1 MASDGEYYGF
11 KADESAEVINWAKV
25 AAGLGDQLT
34 AEAKRREDKKADI
47 DKSSQ
52 DLGTFI
58 ADSPLGGHEGAVAST
73 TDLANQAQEMRLM
86 QDRMLKSGELSLRD
100 YNTMRGNLTKDVE
113 TLYSSASEFQ
123 KLYTDD
129 IARTQSGQ
137 AALEET
143 WRNSNLEGFL
153 NPSKTKYR
161 FDPKTGQLMVGSL
174 GEDGNLVQSSLR
186 PVSAIQQEVRTK
198 TDALDVNT
206 EVANITKQ
214 LPGKFK
220 QAIMSGNVK
229 SIKGVVDMPSFQEA
243 LDDQVNSLLVDP
255 SQAASVLTN
264 FLGEYTIEDFT
275 TDPNEKGEDKILM
288 IPNPQNPGS
297 GAMIPD
303 LTEKQMS
310 KAKDAIKNAFLLNI
324 GYEEEARKDPREIKP
339 TATDIALADRNK
351 QREVYIGYT
360 TDLVSG
366 TPQEFDTAANI
377 LISQFNRGK
386 KKGEDKISNIKRLS
400 NGIEITYENQS
411 TGEMR
416 TVPVNSE
423 GKEMEALVI
432 EVANLTTPIDLGTSI
447 SEYSFDDVMF
457 NPEASQVSKGVVES
471 DDLADMYITV
481 SGTAKPV
488 VEMFEGLSGGK
499 DFAALARRIL
509 AEKVRGKIVNVDNKG
524 TWAGNN
530 RKIVIDID
538 GVKTE
543 IPYDSES
550 YINNMTNMQAFLD
563 KLEGV
568 EVKPAAEGKKKLPG
582 T

>member
-1 MASDGEYYGF
+1 MVSDGEYYAF

-198 TDALDVNT
+198 TDALDVNA
-206 EVANITKQ
+206 EVSNITKQ

-220 QAIMSGNVK
+220 QVVMSGNIK
-229 SIKGVVDMPSFQEA
+229 AIKGTVGLPSFQEA

-310 KAKDAIKNAFLLNI
+310 KAKEAIKNAFLLNI
-324 GYEEEARKDPREIKP
+324 GYEEEARPEKDIEKP
-339 TATDIALADRNK
+339 EKEKSKVVENYFNYVEDSVVDLPTDETEAVSILTEKFGPAGFVFEEADAFDSTTVNISIGEGNDKVTATI
-351 QREVYIGYT
+351 
-360 TDLVSG
+360 DLS
-366 TPQEFDTAANI
+366 D
-377 LISQFNRGK
+377 
-386 KKGEDKISNIKRLS
+386 D
-400 NGIEITYENQS
+400 NGIEQVEAFIKGNLDIKKLGILS
-411 TGEMR
+411 AGGDI
-416 TVPVNSE
+416 PSSE
-423 GKEMEALVI
+423 G
-432 EVANLTTPIDLGTSI
+432 
-447 SEYSFDDVMF
+447 
-457 NPEASQVSKGVVES
+457 
-471 DDLADMYITV
+471 
-481 SGTAKPV
+481 
-488 VEMFEGLSGGK
+488 
-499 DFAALARRIL
+499 AAGDQLF
-509 AEKVRGKIVNVDNKG
+509 K
-524 TWAGNN
+524 
-530 RKIVIDID
+530 
-538 GVKTE
+538 
-543 IPYDSES
+543 
-550 YINNMTNMQAFLD
+550 
-563 KLEGV
+563 
-568 EVKPAAEGKKKLPG
+568 
-582 T
+582 